1 MGTWDSG
8 GGASQPQRLGDGSHS
23 QMDQHESASATTWR
37 DFGQSVLL
45 SAVSSDA
52 QIFTHA
58 HHPFKIVSVNSAWTR
73 LCGYAST
80 EVLGLTCKILQTP
93 QTSLDVLQELHG
105 AIRAQRE
112 VTVQLLNC
120 TKSRSVFVNE
130 LTVSPLCD
138 GNGRV
143 THMMGT
149 LRRIE
154 GAQLPVVS
162 FPRQSLSLAALGVQ
176 PSSQC
181 PVQDAPFSSRE
192 GQLLAAS
199 GKRLLESGQS
209 NEPPKERADML
220 LSRNSFPL
228 HTLNN
233 HPVAPVLLRMLQ
245 LNSSANRSPNVQ
257 QSGEG
262 GASEMAGHSNLDSH
276 SSLRSGMTLMSHQE
290 RSHSSD
296 PNGNEKTLK
305 SQGECGESSGSALQ
319 PDSSTYARTIDPSA
333 SSESRVST
341 SFCSRQTLGQAP
353 RSFIEA
359 GVCTHDPII
368 FRVHFVGSFPQLYS
382 KHAFKTRDSPHAF
395 ASVSREP
402 LACVPEMRM
411 FSPTLHRAFSF
422 SLLQLFDR
430 VSYPLI
436 LGPSLL
442 MTLRLWREVTATR
455 LRTLLLGDDLSD
467 AGPRWIGSM
476 GMERNSNGNQ
486 TCLQRSSSTSC
497 SRSCVLR
504 RRSSSLMN
512 CSSNL

>member
-1 MGTWDSG
+1 MGTVHSG

-37 DFGQSVLL
+37 DLGQSVLL

-290 RSHSSD
+290 RSHSSN

-359 GVCTHDPII
+359 VVRQGVLPPDSWPKPLDDSEAVEGGDGDATQDLA
-368 FRVHFVGSFPQLYS
+368 GSE
-382 KHAFKTRDSPHAF
+382 AWAWN
-395 ASVSREP
+395 A
-402 LACVPEMRM
+402 
-411 FSPTLHRAFSF
+411 
-422 SLLQLFDR
+422 
-430 VSYPLI
+430 
-436 LGPSLL
+436 
-442 MTLRLWREVTATR
+442 TATAIR
-455 LRTLLLGDDLSD
+455 L
-467 AGPRWIGSM
+467 A
-476 GMERNSNGNQ
+476 SNGAAARAAAAPACFVVVRLVKFL
-486 TCLQRSSSTSC
+486 TLSLPRASTFS
-497 SRSCVLR
+497 
-504 RRSSSLMN
+504 MTPP
-512 CSSNL
+512 